1 MNQYMGEALQE
12 AAQCWCDDDTSGI
25 GLDVRLAEAVA
36 RRIAAWMDTA
46 AQAQRNADFYRGL
59 VDECAKHLGP
69 SHFCTAS
76 SSPAGL
82 DAIPPGKHS
91 ARSAGIIS
99 GWRIAALNGVPHA
112 LAVQN
117 AMLSSSAALMATM
130 AAAP

>member
-1 MNQYMGEALQE
+1 MEQYMDTARQM

-69 SHFCTAS
+69 RAFTADDGTVL
-76 SSPAGL
+76 PDPVRL
-82 DAIPPGKHS
+82 
-91 ARSAGIIS
+91 R
-99 GWRIAALNGVPHA
+99 VPE
-112 LAVQN
+112 LVQK
-117 AMLSSSAALMATM
+117 LVHGRKKI
-130 AAAP
+130 